1 MKKLTP
7 LEISR
12 QPRKTRQQRELLRG
26 LRARFKLWL
35 STKDVKGLF
44 GDGKWRLLKAIDAE
58 GSLKAASES
67 LRISYRKAWGDLKKA
82 QDALDTALVEKQRG
96 GSMGGQTTLTEQG
109 KKWVKAYA
117 RFRGDVEKAVEKAYE
132 KHINKLVR

>member
-1 MKKLTP
+1 MKK
-7 LEISR
+7 
-12 QPRKTRQQRELLRG
+12 

-35 STKDVKGLF
+35 STKDVEGVF

-82 QDALDTALVEKQRG
+82 QDALDIALVEKQRG
-96 GSMGGQTTLTEQG
+96 GNIGGQTTLTEQG
-109 KKWVKAYA
+109 KIWVKAYT
-117 RFRGDVEKAVEKAYE
+117 RFRSDIEKAVDKAYE
-132 KHINKLVR
+132 KHLKELVK